1 MPAERILLACLPV
14 PNSNRLMLSQPQR
27 LRRFAVYVLL
37 VWLFGLGS
45 GIVNACV
52 VQLGF
57 HNPAH
62 AAAHGGDHRAAVLQA
77 AQASQATGDEQD
89 CDHTHPPCERLCD
102 APSVVPQA
110 EKQQSNPLTGFLLA
124 PAPIPSFNFQPRAE
138 AGETIASAHWRWRKS
153 IPISIAFLR
162 LTL

>member
-1 MPAERILLACLPV
+1 
-14 PNSNRLMLSQPQR
+14 MLSQPQR

-52 VQLGF
+52 VHTELSHGSATVAPE
-57 HNPAH
+57 HDGEGPVTHPADMQQ
-62 AAAHGGDHRAAVLQA
+62 AGDDH
-77 AQASQATGDEQD
+77 DE
-89 CDHTHPPCERLCD
+89 CDQTRPPCERLCD

-110 EKQQSNPLTGFLLA
+110 EKQQSNPLSGFWLVS
-124 PAPIPSFNFQPRAE
+124 APIPASNFQRSAEPNRAVSS
-138 AGETIASAHWRWRKS
+138 TVRWHTT
-153 IPISIAFLR
+153 IPISIAYLR

>member
-1 MPAERILLACLPV
+1 
-14 PNSNRLMLSQPQR
+14 MLSQPQC

-52 VQLGF
+52 LHLGLS
-57 HNPAH
+57 HETASVAHEHAGNGHLAH
-62 AAAHGGDHRAAVLQA
+62 ASDQSTGDH
-77 AQASQATGDEQD
+77 E
-89 CDHTHPPCERLCD
+89 CDHTRPPCERLCD

-110 EKQQSNPLTGFLLA
+110 EKQQSNPLSGFWLA
-124 PAPIPSFNFQPRAE
+124 AAPIPAFNFQCSAEPRR
-138 AGETIASAHWRWRKS
+138 TVSSASLRWYTT
-153 IPISIAFLR
+153 IPIPIAFVR

>member
-1 MPAERILLACLPV
+1 
-14 PNSNRLMLSQPQR
+14 MLSQPQR

-52 VQLGF
+52 VRSELNHGILSVS
-57 HNPAH
+57 HEHAGKGHLAH
-62 AAAHGGDHRAAVLQA
+62 AAGQSTDDH
-77 AQASQATGDEQD
+77 E
-89 CDHTHPPCERLCD
+89 CDHTRPPCERLCD
-102 APSVVPQA
+102 GPSVVPQA
-110 EKQQSNPLTGFLLA
+110 EKQQSNPLSGFWLA
-124 PAPIPSFNFQPRAE
+124 AAPIPAFNFQCSAE
-138 AGETIASAHWRWRKS
+138 PGGTVSSARLRWHTT